1 MGSVRELAGLRMIKV
16 KFFTLLRLYLG
27 REEVDIDA
35 DQIDVR
41 TLIDR
46 VCEATGNPL
55 VRDKL
60 LWPDGT
66 MKTGTIIL
74 INGGDV
80 MDSEKLDCVV
90 RSGDSVSLFPPG
102 GGG

>member
-1 MGSVRELAGLRMIKV
+1 MIKV

-27 REEVDIDA
+27 REDVDIDVA
-35 DQIDVR
+35 SIDVR
-41 TLIDR
+41 GLIEK

-55 VRDKL
+55 VREKL
-60 LWPDGT
+60 LKPDGT

-74 INGGDV
+74 VNGGDV
-80 MDSEKLDCVV
+80 MDSDKLDCIVK
-90 RSGDSVSLFPPG
+90 SGDSVSLFPPG

>member
-1 MGSVRELAGLRMIKV
+1 V

-27 REEVDIDA
+27 REEVEIDESE
-35 DQIDVR
+35 IDVR
-41 TLIDR
+41 TLIQK
-46 VCEATGNPL
+46 VCDVTGNPL
-55 VRDKL
+55 VREKL
-60 LWPDGT
+60 LKPDGT

-80 MDSEKLDCVV
+80 MDSDKLDCVI

>member
-1 MGSVRELAGLRMIKV
+1 MVKV

-27 REEVDIDA
+27 REDVDIAVEDGG
-35 DQIDVR
+35 IDVR
-41 TLIDR
+41 TLLNR
-46 VCEATGNPL
+46 VATAVDNEL
-55 VRDKL
+55 VKDKL
-60 LWPDGT
+60 LEPDGS

-80 MDSEKLDCVV
+80 MDSDKLDCRVN
-90 RSGDSVSLFPPG
+90 SGDSVSLCPPG